1 MKTDQMNIVTFQQI
15 SPVLSL
21 STAEKEEKGTP
32 GFKFT
37 WLNVHLQDFQLL

>member
-1 MKTDQMNIVTFQQI
+1 MKTDQMNIVISQQI

-21 STAEKEEKGTP
+21 STPETEEKCTP
-32 GFKFT
+32 GFEFT